1 MAADTRVSITVDTG
15 NAEDAIRRLREELDR
30 LGGSA
35 DDASDDIDNAG
46 NSGKKLS
53 KALDGMKTI
62 GAATGVALGAIGFA
76 LKGSVDAAMK
86 FESAMADVKKVV
98 NFDSPQGLQNMRQDL
113 LDLSTQIPITADG
126 LAQIAAAAGQSGIAA
141 NEITKFT
148 EAAAKM
154 GTAFDI
160 SAQEAGQAM
169 AEMRTA
175 FKMSQTDVEALA
187 DKINYLGN
195 TSPNSA
201 AKIMKIVQTVGPL
214 GELAG
219 VSAAQIA
226 AMGASVN
233 SLAPEVVA
241 TGLKNMFLA
250 LTKGESATKS
260 ASDAFKKLGLDSVQV
275 SKDMQQNSEATI
287 NRIIESL
294 KKLPEAQRTA
304 TINDIFGAEALP
316 VIAQMVTNTETLTKN
331 LTAVGDATKYAGS
344 MQQEYAARSAT
355 TENQLALFSNNLNVL
370 KVNVGSALLPAI
382 NQLAQA
388 VIPVVQSMAT
398 WAQQNPDL
406 VTQIVAITGSTEV
419 GRILMSQCA
428 STVKKLSME
437 LGGNAPFIVFDDA
450 DLEKAASGLIASKY
464 RNAGQTCVCA
474 NRVYVQASIKDKF
487 LAIFKQKVEALKVG
501 NGMTE
506 GVNIGPLINQG
517 ALDKV
522 EQLLED
528 AVNKGATVV
537 TGGKK
542 HSASDLS
549 FEPTIITGITDD
561 MDIATQEIFGPI
573 APVFVF
579 DSDDEV
585 IAHANNTIYGLAAYF
600 YTQSL
605 ARSWKVCEGLEYGM
619 VAQNTG
625 LLSTEVAPFGGVKQS
640 GFGREGSKYGIE
652 DYVTT
657 KYWCIDVQ

>member
-1 MAADTRVSITVDTG
+1 MLPLKDPTLLKTQS
-15 NAEDAIRRLREELDR
+15 L
-30 LGGSA
+30 
-35 DDASDDIDNAG
+35 IDNQW
-46 NSGKKLS
+46 
-53 KALDGMKTI
+53 
-62 GAATGVALGAIGFA
+62 
-76 LKGSVDAAMK
+76 VDAVDRTTI
-86 FESAMADVKKVV
+86 DVT
-98 NFDSPQGLQNMRQDL
+98 NPFDNQVIA
-113 LDLSTQIPITADG
+113 TIPSLEKSQVIDAVAIAHK
-126 LAQIAAAAGQSGIAA
+126 AQIDWAQKTANERAAILNNWADLIDQNKEDLATIMTAEQGKPMTESRGEISYANSFIRWFAEEGKRIYGDIIPSTNKDLRYVVLKQPIGVCAAITPWNFPAAMITRKVAPALAAGCSIIVKPAA
-141 NEITKFT
+141 ETPLT
-148 EAAAKM
+148 
-154 GTAFDI
+154 
-160 SAQEAGQAM
+160 
-169 AEMRTA
+169 
-175 FKMSQTDVEALA
+175 ALA
-187 DKINYLGN
+187 
-195 TSPNSA
+195 
-201 AKIMKIVQTVGPL
+201 L
-214 GELAG
+214 GELA
-219 VSAAQIA
+219 V
-226 AMGASVN
+226 
-233 SLAPEVVA
+233 
-241 TGLKNMFLA
+241 
-250 LTKGESATKS
+250 
-260 ASDAFKKLGLDSVQV
+260 
-275 SKDMQQNSEATI
+275 
-287 NRIIESL
+287 R
-294 KKLPEAQRTA
+294 
-304 TINDIFGAEALP
+304 
-316 VIAQMVTNTETLTKN
+316 
-331 LTAVGDATKYAGS
+331 AG
-344 MQQEYAARSAT
+344 
-355 TENQLALFSNNLNVL
+355 
-370 KVNVGSALLPAI
+370 LPAG
-382 NQLAQA
+382 L
-388 VIPVVQSMAT
+388 
-398 WAQQNPDL
+398 L
-406 VTQIVAITGSTEV
+406 QIVTGKSSVIVEVLTQDERIHKLSFTGSTEV